1 MKPLTRVRSSYP
13 TRVVRYSRTSH
24 VWRARSYVALGVRA
38 RLHWWHHG
46 VFISPRERRKLRHGK
61 HRSVTRG
68 LGRGATVFTPR
79 ASRHRLKCGSVSHF
93 ANHPTAE
100 PNPTHPY
107 HARLCSVRSETN
119 LRACQVAKKA
129 PSSHAVVARAWLS
142 FQGTPLPRY
151 VRGVFHVTWTVSFA
165 KRECFV
171 RRVAGA
177 HAPFRPS
184 RRGDETQMQERF
196 PLVWKLSHPP
206 TRVWGGVTPRGDTLA
221 PPPAP
226 NEQTLTFPSYTPL
239 PTPPS
244 ITQAARV
251 APVVSPDAER
261 ASSARDSPAK
271 LASFREFRG

>member
-1 MKPLTRVRSSYP
+1 VKPLTRVRSSYP

-129 PSSHAVVARAWLS
+129 PSSHAVVSRAWLS
-142 FQGTPLPRY
+142 FQGTPLPRPPA
-151 VRGVFHVTWTVSFA
+151 S
-165 KRECFV
+165 
-171 RRVAGA
+171 
-177 HAPFRPS
+177 RPS
-184 RRGDETQMQERF
+184 
-196 PLVWKLSHPP
+196 SPP
-206 TRVWGGVTPRGDTLA
+206 TRNALRQRVTRLRNSRRFGNSEVD
-221 PPPAP
+221 
-226 NEQTLTFPSYTPL
+226 F
-239 PTPPS
+239 
-244 ITQAARV
+244 
-251 APVVSPDAER
+251 SPDTFLGLIRRTKNGHQQA
-261 ASSARDSPAK
+261 PT
-271 LASFREFRG
+271 RG